1 MAAVGNYEVVDLSF
15 GPYSDIHTTHHETVA
30 APDGKVILGGGVKDL
45 ENANHHYTGIYPR
58 TDGTTL
64 NVEINLQSSTAT
76 YGAYIVCAEL
86 GGEMACAIVGVG

>member
-30 APDGKVILGGGVKDL
+30 APDGKVILGCGFKNL
-45 ENANHHYTGIYPR
+45 ENANHYYTVIYPS

-64 NVEINLQSSTAT
+64 NVKINPQSSTTT
-76 YGAYIVCAEL
+76 YGAYMVCAEM
-86 GGEMACAIVGVG
+86 GC